1 MKCNK
6 CGCENGTLTVL
17 GVCSD
22 GYRCEMRHSDQLC
35 ERIDKLEAQLAQAE
49 MKLDRTTALF
59 IKAEAKLAMVGEEL
73 VNNGCDCDFDDLEL
87 LPKCLACRIEYILSD
102 QRKVLAV
109 QEIPPGYTLL
119 SLANDKQDHIV
130 FGEVED
136 GGTVIVLGKE
146 EE

>member
-1 MKCNK
+1 MDKDK
-6 CGCENGTLTVL
+6 
-17 GVCSD
+17 
-22 GYRCEMRHSDQLC
+22 
-35 ERIDKLEAQLAQAE
+35 RIAELEAQLAQAE

-59 IKAEAKLAMVGEEL
+59 INAEAKLAMVGEEL